1 MMSCISTLEFVVLLL
16 LEMTSILK
24 EMHTS
29 SDSRWALAQRVPPP
43 FHSQLQLADKS
54 ERLNSPHTCIQS
66 VSEQPK

>member
-1 MMSCISTLEFVVLLL
+1 MIRYISILEFAFL

-24 EMHTS
+24 EMYTS
-29 SDSRWALAQRVPPP
+29 SDSRWALAQRVPQP

-54 ERLNSPHTCIQS
+54 ERLSLPHTCIQS